1 MTLLV
6 LLGGIA
12 AALLAL
18 CVRRN
23 RCPEAGDRRWRGCR
37 VVLAVVLVLL
47 GAQAVLGIPALAQLP
62 GVEDCKQSPN
72 PERPGSGMVGALDA
86 TPLEAGAPDSVY
98 REVGYAGLVWHPY
111 DLGCGPSGVR
121 NPEAVI
127 DTWTGNLLFNV
138 GKVIVGASNGL
149 HYALAD
155 GGLISPLDD
164 LIVSGT
170 AGLYD
175 SVYAPWFG
183 LVAVLLAIIM
193 FRSIWRGDLATVSK
207 RAAWALAGIW
217 LAAATYLTPVLYTQ
231 VLDEVL
237 VDGSNQVRTGF
248 LREVGVEQRDALPT
262 LLHEQIVYRNWLRG
276 EFGSPDGPQAQQL
289 GRDLVRAQAYTKQEI
304 ASGADDPRSGVAA
317 RKAQEFESIAGRTG
331 SAYGYFQGVDGSRI
345 GVGFL
350 AALQAG
356 MFALFQL
363 LSQAALLLAQIV
375 LRVVILLGPV
385 IGLIAILYHD
395 LLRGV
400 GRAVG
405 AALLNVIILSALTA
419 LHTLVLVWVFNPA
432 TGMAVLAQMLL
443 AGLITVVML
452 MIARP
457 VRRMW
462 QMVELSVGAV
472 GGAMP
477 AAPPGMLARFRRR
490 TAGAEPTASERF
502 WDETRGAEPGSA
514 AAGAG
519 PGSRTRPEGWAPVA
533 ATAHRLDRPGGAPPG
548 VPVPGGSGPGAGG
561 PGSGATTALGSS
573 PGSAAGGP
581 GSRSGGVPAL
591 PPGFSST
598 QSGTAQN
605 GSAQGGR
612 SRIIDVPPVVA
623 SSWDQADDEPVYVPS
638 RSATPRGAPRKADL
652 EEVAGRPV
660 WVVYR
665 PSAGLEVN
673 DGDSGRN
680 TD

>member
-1 MTLLV
+1 VIIRLV
-6 LLGGIA
+6 FVMVLALLGVQ
-12 AALLAL
+12 ALLGVPA
-18 CVRRN
+18 
-23 RCPEAGDRRWRGCR
+23 W
-37 VVLAVVLVLL
+37 
-47 GAQAVLGIPALAQLP
+47 AQVP
-62 GVEDCKQSPN
+62 GVEDCKEAPN
-72 PERPGSGMVGALDA
+72 PERPGAGMVGALDP

-98 REVGYAGLVWHPY
+98 REVGYAGLVWHTY

-138 GKVIVGASNGL
+138 GKVIVGAANGL

-155 GGLISPLDD
+155 GGLLAPLDD

-175 SVYAPWFG
+175 SVYAPWLG
-183 LVAVLLAIIM
+183 LVAVLLAIVM

-217 LAAATYLTPVLYTQ
+217 LAAATYLTPILYTQ

-237 VDGSNQVRTGF
+237 VNGSNQVRTGF
-248 LREVGVEQRDALPT
+248 LQEVGIEQRDALPT
-262 LLHEQIVYRNWLRG
+262 LLHDQIVYRNWLRG

-304 ASGADDPRSGVAA
+304 AQGADDPSSGVEA
-317 RKAQEFESIAGRTG
+317 RKKQEYETIATRTG

-350 AALQAG
+350 AALQSG

-375 LRVVILLGPV
+375 LRVVVLLGPV
-385 IGLIAILYHD
+385 IGLVAILYHE
-395 LLRGV
+395 LLRGI

-405 AALLNVIILSALTA
+405 AALLNVIVLSALTA
-419 LHTLVLVWVFNPA
+419 LHALVLVWVFNPA
-432 TGMAVLAQMLL
+432 HSMSVLAQMLL
-443 AGLITVVML
+443 AGLITLVML
-452 MIARP
+452 LVARP

-462 QMVELSVGAV
+462 QMVQLSVGAV
-472 GGAMP
+472 GGTVP
-477 AAPPGMLARFRRR
+477 AAAPGVLARLRRR
-490 TAGAEPTASERF
+490 PAGEEPTASERF
-502 WDETRGAEPGSA
+502 WDETRGGVPGTAGDA
-514 AAGAG
+514 A
-519 PGSRTRPEGWAPVA
+519 PGRPRPEGGVPVT
-533 ATAHRLDRPGGAPPG
+533 ATAQRLDRPGSGPSV
-548 VPVPGGSGPGAGG
+548 VPVPVALDPGRPGTAPWSRPGHDGAAALPAGSGSGSGPAG
-561 PGSGATTALGSS
+561 PASAGSGSAGSGSAGSS
-573 PGSAAGGP
+573 GWGGH
-581 GSRSGGVPAL
+581 GSRLDPVPAL
-591 PPGFSST
+591 PAEHSST
-598 QSGTAQN
+598 A
-605 GSAQGGR
+605 SAR
-612 SRIIDVPPVVA
+612 SRLSDVSPVVQTT
-623 SSWDQADDEPVYVPS
+623 SWDRVDDEPVYVPS
-638 RSATPRGAPRKADL
+638 RSATPPAEPRRAEL

-673 DGDSGRN
+673 DGDSGRAA
-680 TD
+680 D

>member
-1 MTLLV
+1 MIVLA
-6 LLGGIA
+6 LLGATA

-18 CVRRN
+18 YVRRG
-23 RCPEAGDRRWRGCR
+23 RPSARDGRLVRGCR
-37 VVLAVVLVLL
+37 VVLLVVLALL
-47 GAQAVLGIPALAQLP
+47 GAQAVLGVPALAQVP
-62 GVEDCKQSPN
+62 GVEDCKQPPN
-72 PERPGSGMVGALDA
+72 PERPGSGMVGALDP

-98 REVGYAGLVWHPY
+98 REVGYAGLVWHAY

-138 GKVIVGASNGL
+138 GKVIVGAANGL

-155 GGLISPLDD
+155 GGLLGPLDE

-183 LVAVLLAIIM
+183 LIAVLLAIVM
-193 FRSIWRGDLATVSK
+193 FRSIWRGDLASVSK
-207 RAAWALAGIW
+207 RAAWALAAIW

-248 LREVGVEQRDALPT
+248 LQEVGVEQRDALPT
-262 LLHEQIVYRNWLRG
+262 LLHDQIVYRNWLRG

-289 GRDLVRAQAYTKQEI
+289 GRDLVRAQAYTKEET
-304 ASGADDPRSGVAA
+304 AAGADDPSSGVAD
-317 RKAQEFESIAGRTG
+317 RKKQEYEAIAARTG
-331 SAYGYFQGVDGSRI
+331 SAYGYFQGIDGSRI

-350 AALQAG
+350 AALQSG

-405 AALLNVIILSALTA
+405 ASLLNVVVLSALTA
-419 LHTLVLVWVFNPA
+419 LHTLVLVWVFNPG
-432 TGMAVLAQMLL
+432 TGMSVLTQMLL
-443 AGLITVVML
+443 AGLITMVLL
-452 MIARP
+452 MVARP

-462 QMVELSVGAV
+462 QMMELSVGAV

-477 AAPPGMLARFRRR
+477 AAPPGVLARLRRR
-490 TAGAEPTASERF
+490 RAGAEPTASERF
-502 WDETRGAEPGSA
+502 WDETRDGAPA
-514 AAGAG
+514 ASGGDTG
-519 PGSRTRPEGWAPVA
+519 PRGRARPEGAVPVA
-533 ATAHRLDRPGGAPPG
+533 AAAQRLDRPGGGPPG
-548 VPVPGGSGPGAGG
+548 APVPGTVGPSGSGG
-561 PGSGATTALGSS
+561 PGGGAALAGSPS
-573 PGSAAGGP
+573 PGSTSSGP
-581 GSRSGGVPAL
+581 GSRPGQVPAL

-598 QSGTAQN
+598 DSGAH
-605 GSAQGGR
+605 SGR
-612 SRIIDVPPVVA
+612 SRITDSPPVVEA
-623 SSWDQADDEPVYVPS
+623 SWDRTDDEPVYVPS
-638 RSATPRGAPRKADL
+638 RSKTPRGAPRRADL

-673 DGDSGRN
+673 DGDSGR
-680 TD
+680 TTG

>member
-1 MTLLV
+1 MIV
-6 LLGGIA
+6 LGW
-12 AALLAL
+12 
-18 CVRRN
+18 RR
-23 RCPEAGDRRWRGCR
+23 RIVLM
-37 VVLAVVLVLL
+37 VVLALL
-47 GAQAVLGIPALAQLP
+47 GAQALLGSPALAQIP
-62 GVEDCKQSPN
+62 GVEDCKEAPN
-72 PERPGSGMVGALDA
+72 PERPGSGMVGALDP
-86 TPLEAGAPDSVY
+86 TPLDAGAPDSVY
-98 REVGYAGLVWHPY
+98 NEVGYAGLVWHTY

-121 NPEAVI
+121 NPDAVI

-138 GKVIVGASNGL
+138 GKVIVGATNGL

-155 GGLISPLDD
+155 EGLLAPLDD

-170 AGLYD
+170 VGLYD

-183 LVAVLLAIIM
+183 LVAVLLAIVL
-193 FRSIWRGDLATVSK
+193 FRLIWRGELAAVSK

-217 LAAATYLTPVLYTQ
+217 LAAATYLTPLLYTQ

-237 VDGSNQVRTGF
+237 VEGSNQVRTGF

-262 LLHEQIVYRNWLRG
+262 LLHDQIIYRNWLRG

-289 GRDLVRAQAYTKQEI
+289 GRELVRAQAYTKQE
-304 ASGADDPRSGVAA
+304 AAAGADDPGSGVSDRKKQEYETIAA
-317 RKAQEFESIAGRTG
+317 RTG

-350 AALQAG
+350 AALQSA

-363 LSQAALLLAQIV
+363 LAQAALLLAQIV

-385 IGLIAILYHD
+385 IGLVAILYQE

-419 LHTLVLVWVFNPA
+419 LHTLVMVWVFNPSG
-432 TGMAVLAQMLL
+432 GMSVLAQMLL
-443 AGLITVVML
+443 AGLITLVML
-452 MIARP
+452 MVARP
-457 VRRMW
+457 IRRMW

-472 GGAMP
+472 GGGVP
-477 AAPPGMLARFRRR
+477 AAPPGVLARLRRR
-490 TAGAEPTASERF
+490 RPGVEPTASERF
-502 WDETRGAEPGSA
+502 WQETRDTDPVAPNGYPF
-514 AAGAG
+514 
-519 PGSRTRPEGWAPVA
+519 PDRTRPEGGGAAVVA
-533 ATAHRLDRPGGAPPG
+533 AAERLDRQGGALPATPAA
-548 VPVPGGSGPGAGG
+548 PVP
-561 PGSGATTALGSS
+561 
-573 PGSAAGGP
+573 
-581 GSRSGGVPAL
+581 PAL
-591 PPGFSST
+591 PPA
-598 QSGTAQN
+598 SGA
-605 GSAQGGR
+605 APGR
-612 SRIIDVPPVVA
+612 PSRIVDTPSVVEGNRRRADV
-623 SSWDQADDEPVYVPS
+623 EPVYVPS
-638 RSATPRGAPRKADL
+638 RSTSQSATPRRAEL

-673 DGDSGRN
+673 DGDSARN

>member
-1 MTLLV
+1 MTH
-6 LLGGIA
+6 
-12 AALLAL
+12 
-18 CVRRN
+18 RRS
-23 RCPEAGDRRWRGCR
+23 CC
-37 VVLAVVLVLL
+37 VVLAVVLMLL
-47 GAQAVLGIPALAQLP
+47 GAQVVLGIPALAQVP
-62 GVEDCKQSPN
+62 GVEDCKQAPN

-98 REVGYAGLVWHPY
+98 REVGYAGLVWHTY

-155 GGLISPLDD
+155 GGLIAPLDK

-217 LAAATYLTPVLYTQ
+217 LAAATYLTPILYTQ
-231 VLDEVL
+231 VLDDVL
-237 VDGSNQVRTGF
+237 VDGSNQVRSGF
-248 LREVGVEQRDALPT
+248 LQEVGVEQRDALPT

-304 ASGADDPRSGVAA
+304 ANGADDPSSGVQA

-331 SAYGYFQGVDGSRI
+331 SAYGYFQGIDGSRI
-345 GVGFL
+345 GAGFL
-350 AALQAG
+350 AALQSG

-405 AALLNVIILSALTA
+405 AALLNVVILSALTA

-443 AGLITVVML
+443 AGLITLVML

-477 AAPPGMLARFRRR
+477 SAPPGVLSRLRRR

-502 WDETRGAEPGSA
+502 WDETRGTAPGSA
-514 AAGAG
+514 AAGDAG
-519 PGSRTRPEGWAPVA
+519 PGDRSRPEGRAPVS
-533 ATAHRLDRPGGAPPG
+533 ATAQRLDRPGDDPPG
-548 VPVPGGSGPGAGG
+548 TAVPAGSGPGSGGRG
-561 PGSGATTALGSS
+561 PGAAPVPGSS
-573 PGSAAGGP
+573 PGSASSAP
-581 GSRSGGVPAL
+581 DSRSGQVPAL

-598 QSGTAQN
+598 QSGTARGETQ
-605 GSAQGGR
+605 AGR
-612 SRIIDVPPVVA
+612 SRSTDVPPVVA
-623 SSWDQADDEPVYVPS
+623 PSWDQTDDEPVYVPS
-638 RSATPRGAPRKADL
+638 RSATPRGAPRRADL